1 MATNEVEI
9 RVTADTKAAERGLT
23 DMRKSIDKFARRA
36 RVAGA
41 ALTGIGVVGAVGLK
55 KLIDSYK
62 EQEIGINR
70 LNQALVN
77 VGTTY
82 GDQEAAIESVIA
94 SIQDKTNF
102 ADEESRE
109 VLVRLVGVLGD
120 EKKALEALPVVL
132 DAAAFS
138 GKSAGTVAETLSK
151 FLAGLANTSDAT
163 GVSVDATATFAERL
177 AEVMAVTAGQAEAAV
192 DPMTQLGNRTDDL
205 GQSFGQHL
213 SPFIDKAAMFLGRL
227 MDKFSKIDPKWQR
240 AIALI
245 AGMTVVFALI
255 AGPLLLFIGLLPLL
269 AGGFGAIGAAALPVT
284 LAIAGIAAAVLIG
297 IAVWRNWDKVLAF
310 VRKTSIGKFI
320 EALLSLKNNWRE
332 IWNRMQEIFQTV
344 VKNIVGGV
352 EAVLNGIVDMV
363 NGALRIAKKM
373 GLMSDVAEIDKFAFD
388 FAEMSQIV
396 TNKMRDM
403 VEVVGGKARG
413 LGTSMKEGIGGA
425 VTDLGGMFTRMMDK
439 FGLGIDKV
447 DTQMRDH
454 LIPTLGVELPDAAEE
469 GEKGLKGLGDAAD
482 KTGEKVGQLQTKIK
496 TFNELVQAGQFQTR
510 VRGGMPEVVA
520 YGAGE
525 VERRG
530 IPSMDIFAQKDLLLS
545 VSRISNQTERN
556 LRLQSTLGAFGGPV
570 IEELKFMVEHIQS
583 AANFTQEGIADFAK
597 TVRTNAAIQAREQ
610 SIKEAWAMNPR
621 NPNNV
626 NILRT
631 IIDEPGLAHGG
642 IVTRPTRALLGEA
655 GPEAIIPL
663 RGGGAGMAPTY
674 NITIS
679 GNTVFGEMDFKRL
692 VVKAVTDSHR
702 RGGLPFLGK

>member
-1 MATNEVEI
+1 MANEVEI
-9 RVTADTKAAERGLT
+9 RVTADTKAAERDLK
-23 DMRKSIDKFARRA
+23 DMRGSIDKFAKRA

-55 KLIDSYK
+55 KLIGSYK
-62 EQEIGINR
+62 EQEIGISK

-77 VGTTY
+77 VGHTY
-82 GDQEAAIESVIA
+82 AGNETAIERVIDA
-94 SIQDKTNF
+94 IQRKTNF
-102 ADEESRE
+102 GDEEQRE
-109 VLVRLVGVLGD
+109 SLQTLITIGGQY
-120 EKKALEALPVVL
+120 EGSLEALKVATDLSVGGKMDL
-132 DAAAFS
+132 
-138 GKSAGTVAETLSK
+138 KSASLLLAKAIAGETSSLSRYGIK
-151 FLAGLANTSDAT
+151 
-163 GVSVDATATFAERL
+163 L
-177 AEVMAVTAGQAEAAV
+177 AEGATQTEIMAALTDQFGGMAEAAA
-192 DPMTQLGNRTDDL
+192 DPLTQLGNRAGDV

-213 SPFIDKAAMFLGRL
+213 SPFVDAAAKVLERL

-332 IWNRMQEIFQTV
+332 IWSRMQEIFQTV

>member
-255 AGPLLLFIGLLPLL
+255 AGPLLLFIGMLPLL
-269 AGGFGAIGAAALPVT
+269 AMGFGAIGAAALPVT
-284 LAIAGIAAAVLIG
+284 LAIAGIAAAVAGG
-297 IAVWRNWDKVLAF
+297 IAIWRNWDKVVQF
-310 VRKTSIGKFI
+310 VMESGFGRIIKDLIF
-320 EALLSLKNNWRE
+320 LKDNWRE
-332 IWNRMQEIFQTV
+332 IWSRMQEIFQTV
-344 VKNIVGGV
+344 VKNVLQGV
-352 EAVLNGIVDMV
+352 ENILNGFVDMV
-363 NGALRIAKKM
+363 NGALRIAKKL
-373 GLMSDVAEIDKFAFD
+373 GLMSDVAEIDKFEFD
-388 FAEMSQIV
+388 YDVMMTAIKKK
-396 TNKMRDM
+396 TT
-403 VEVVGGKARG
+403 EVVEAVVEKTRE
-413 LGTSMKEGIGGA
+413 LGTSLKEGVGGA
-425 VTDLGGMFTRMMDK
+425 ATDLKAIMAGVLDDM
-439 FGLGIDKV
+439 GLGFDELDKKLKKGLV
-447 DTQMRDH
+447 TTLDTD
-454 LIPTLGVELPDAAEE
+454 LPDALKKTGDAGGEAGKQMQPLRSVAQSGQVRFASAGRPTAIHIPGE
-469 GEKGLKGLGDAAD
+469 GEEVRFEPLPGGFTAFTDQLTSLLAD
-482 KTGEKVGQLQTKIK
+482 VRTG
-496 TFNELVQAGQFQTR
+496 
-510 VRGGMPEVVA
+510 
-520 YGAGE
+520 
-525 VERRG
+525 
-530 IPSMDIFAQKDLLLS
+530 
-545 VSRISNQTERN
+545 NQTERRI
-556 LRLQSTLGAFGGPV
+556 LFGASLARFGTIFPELEGLVERIQRAGSFAEKSQEKWIKELAKDTAIRSRLQ
-570 IEELKFMVEHIQS
+570 K
-583 AANFTQEGIADFAK
+583 
-597 TVRTNAAIQAREQ
+597 EQ
-610 SIKEAWAMNPR
+610 EAWAINPR
-621 NPNNV
+621 NPNRITGAGDPGEGEYTEAV
-626 NILRT
+626 HRGLF
-631 IIDEPGLAHGG
+631 GLAHGG
-642 IVTRPTRALLGEA
+642 IVTRPTVAMLGEA
-655 GPEAIIPL
+655 GPEAVVPL
-663 RGGGAGMAPTY
+663 GGGRGMAPTY

-702 RGGLPFLGK
+702 RGGLPFLGKA